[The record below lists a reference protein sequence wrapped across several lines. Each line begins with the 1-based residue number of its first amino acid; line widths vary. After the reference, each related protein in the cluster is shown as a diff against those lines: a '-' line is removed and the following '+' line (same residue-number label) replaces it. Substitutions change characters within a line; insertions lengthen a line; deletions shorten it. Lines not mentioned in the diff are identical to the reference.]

1 MRQPESKTKNSGSTG
16 MRQPIISS
24 FFSQTVKGPGAS
36 SEPLARSSSPIDL
49 TISEDEGP
57 PTKKKKLTHG
67 PASQPISQPQLHSP
81 RPSAS
86 RWRYDP
92 SPSPEKRPLDP
103 EARKRRELFAKRLLV
118 EDSTS
123 VDTTGVLEGN
133 GLPSDHA
140 DAEPDSSGPESDS
153 KFKQLQEMFARKTEQ
168 KKKGKATQ
176 ERSSKKQTEVGP
188 SGEPYT
194 ALELQVWGL
203 SLIGSQVFIVNRW
216 FGSKPSMKAYF

>member
-1 MRQPESKTKNSGSTG
+1 MRQPESKTKNSGSAA

-24 FFSQTVKGPGAS
+24 FFSQAVKGPGAS
-36 SEPLARSSSPIDL
+36 SEVLARSSSPIDL
-49 TISEDEGP
+49 TISDDEGP
-57 PTKKKKLTHG
+57 PAKKKKLTHG
-67 PASQPISQPQLHSP
+67 PMPDPISHTQLQSP

-103 EARKRRELFAKRLLV
+103 EAKKRRELFAKRLLV
-118 EDSTS
+118 ENSTS

-133 GLPSDHA
+133 RPPSDHA

-168 KKKGKATQ
+168 KKKRKATQ

-203 SLIGSQVFIVNRW
+203 SLTDSQAFIVNRW